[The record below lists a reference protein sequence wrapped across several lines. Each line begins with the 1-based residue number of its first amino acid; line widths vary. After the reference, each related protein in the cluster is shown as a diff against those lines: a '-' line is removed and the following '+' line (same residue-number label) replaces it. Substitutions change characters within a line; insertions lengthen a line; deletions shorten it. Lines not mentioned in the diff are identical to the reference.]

1 MSSVIKEKNVSSAK
15 LTLVMRVH

>member
-1 MSSVIKEKNVSSAK
+1 MSSVIKEKHVSSAK